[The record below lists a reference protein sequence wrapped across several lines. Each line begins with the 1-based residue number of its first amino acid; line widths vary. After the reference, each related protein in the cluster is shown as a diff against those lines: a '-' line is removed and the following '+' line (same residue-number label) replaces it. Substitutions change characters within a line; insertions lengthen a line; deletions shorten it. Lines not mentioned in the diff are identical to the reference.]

1 MESKAITVNIPRWE
15 TDSLELICGIANAG
29 GGYVLLPTSQKDY
42 SSGLRRTR
50 RKFESIPDSITQD
63 LGLTCPITPVMEG
76 NEFFLEIDVP
86 AAQEPLALHGV
97 YWLYEDGVNTRQ
109 TYESISRS
117 WRDEATTPWELKT
130 LPYVEDED
138 LSGEALRR
146 HRGHPAFQHGRDQR
160 NLDGHCQEQARPSRA
175 HASTD
180 GKGQQRRRGPIVR
193 EPRRF
198 VPGATVH
205 IESFEVDGSPAG
217 LEDEV
222 IGPLPQQIDDTVRL
236 IMDTYLPSIST
247 ARAFTNA
254 CPPESAVREAVTNA
268 LLHKDYASGVP
279 VRITVS
285 PQRLVI
291 QNVGAV
297 PAGWTEE
304 DFVREHAPHFRN
316 PVLATAARLLEIT
329 PGWGEGVRTMR
340 EGCIQAGAELP
351 NFDLSP
357 EHTAVVF
364 PLPATKRG
372 AAAVRAKAEGKTRAE
387 GGRDRK
393 ATAPQA
399 TGDGARRATFAE
411 RSLAAAHKLDMTQT
425 DEYVLQVLT
434 TNGRATA
441 VRIAQALGVSERTV
455 RRSFKKLRDYGF
467 IGRIGSDK
475 AGYWSVTG

>member
-42 SSGLRRTR
+42 SSGLRRAR

-138 LSGEALRR
+138 LSGEALVAIAGIPLSNMDATSGTLTDTVKSRLD
-146 HRGHPAFQHGRDQR
+146 HLGLTHPR
-160 NLDGHCQEQARPSRA
+160 
-175 HASTD
+175 T
-180 GKGQQRRRGPIVR
+180 GKVNNAAAVLLCANPA
-193 EPRRF
+193 RF

-205 IESFEVDGSPAG
+205 VESFEVNGSPAG

-291 QNVGAV
+291 QKDRCRPHRLDRGGLRARAR
-297 PAGWTEE
+297 PA
-304 DFVREHAPHFRN
+304 FPKPR
-316 PVLATAARLLEIT
+316 AR
-329 PGWGEGVRTMR
+329 
-340 EGCIQAGAELP
+340 
-351 NFDLSP
+351 D
-357 EHTAVVF
+357 
-364 PLPATKRG
+364 RG
-372 AAAVRAKAEGKTRAE
+372 AAAGNHPGLGRGREDDARGLHS
-387 GGRDRK
+387 GGRR
-393 ATAPQA
+393 APQLRPVA
-399 TGDGARRATFAE
+399 GAHRR
-411 RSLAAAHKLDMTQT
+411 
-425 DEYVLQVLT
+425 
-434 TNGRATA
+434 
-441 VRIAQALGVSERTV
+441 GVSITRNETRRRRRT
-455 RRSFKKLRDYGF
+455 RESGGQDE
-467 IGRIGSDK
+467 GRG
-475 AGYWSVTG
+475 WS

>member
-42 SSGLRRTR
+42 SSGLRRAR
-50 RKFESIPDSITQD
+50 RKFESIPDSITQG
-63 LGLTCPITPVMEG
+63 LGLTCPIT
-76 NEFFLEIDVP
+76 
-86 AAQEPLALHGV
+86 
-97 YWLYEDGVNTRQ
+97 
-109 TYESISRS
+109 
-117 WRDEATTPWELKT
+117 
-130 LPYVEDED
+130 
-138 LSGEALRR
+138 
-146 HRGHPAFQHGRDQR
+146 
-160 NLDGHCQEQARPSRA
+160 
-175 HASTD
+175 
-180 GKGQQRRRGPIVR
+180 
-193 EPRRF
+193 
-198 VPGATVH
+198 
-205 IESFEVDGSPAG
+205 
-217 LEDEV
+217 
-222 IGPLPQQIDDTVRL
+222 
-236 IMDTYLPSIST
+236 
-247 ARAFTNA
+247 
-254 CPPESAVREAVTNA
+254 
-268 LLHKDYASGVP
+268 
-279 VRITVS
+279 
-285 PQRLVI
+285 
-291 QNVGAV
+291 
-297 PAGWTEE
+297 
-304 DFVREHAPHFRN
+304 

-372 AAAVRAKAEGKTRAE
+372 GAAVRAKAGGKTRAE

-455 RRSFKKLRDYGF
+455 RRSFKTVSYTHLR
-467 IGRIGSDK
+467 
-475 AGYWSVTG
+475 AHET

>member
-138 LSGEALRR
+138 LSGEALVAIAGIPLSNMDATSGTLTDTVKSRLD
-146 HRGHPAFQHGRDQR
+146 HLGLTHPR
-160 NLDGHCQEQARPSRA
+160 
-175 HASTD
+175 T
-180 GKGQQRRRGPIVR
+180 GKVNNAAAVLLCANPA
-193 EPRRF
+193 RF

-372 AAAVRAKAEGKTRAE
+372 AAAVRAKAGGKARAE

-467 IGRIGSDK
+467 IERIGSDK

>member
-1 MESKAITVNIPRWE
+1 MENKAITVNIPRWE

-50 RKFESIPDSITQD
+50 RKFESIPDSITQG

-109 TYESISRS
+109 TYESISRN

-138 LSGEALRR
+138 LSGEALVAVAGIPLSNMDATSGTLTDTVKSRLD
-146 HRGHPAFQHGRDQR
+146 HLGLTHPR
-160 NLDGHCQEQARPSRA
+160 
-175 HASTD
+175 T
-180 GKGQQRRRGPIVR
+180 GKVNNAAAVLLCANPA
-193 EPRRF
+193 RF

-247 ARAFTNA
+247 AKAFASA

-304 DFVREHAPHFRN
+304 DFVREGGRAFPK
-316 PVLATAARLLEIT
+316 P
-329 PGWGEGVRTMR
+329 RTR
-340 EGCIQAGAELP
+340 
-351 NFDLSP
+351 D
-357 EHTAVVF
+357 
-364 PLPATKRG
+364 RG
-372 AAAVRAKAEGKTRAE
+372 AAAGNHPGLGRGREDDARGLHS
-387 GGRDRK
+387 GGRR
-393 ATAPQA
+393 APQLRPVA
-399 TGDGARRATFAE
+399 GAHRR
-411 RSLAAAHKLDMTQT
+411 
-425 DEYVLQVLT
+425 
-434 TNGRATA
+434 
-441 VRIAQALGVSERTV
+441 GVSITRNETRHRCRAREGERQ
-455 RRSFKKLRDYGF
+455 DE
-467 IGRIGSDK
+467 GRG
-475 AGYWSVTG
+475 

>member
-42 SSGLRRTR
+42 SSGLRRAR

-97 YWLYEDGVNTRQ
+97 YWLYEDGINTRQ

-138 LSGEALRR
+138 LSGEALVAIAGIPLSNMDATSGTLTDTVKSRLD
-146 HRGHPAFQHGRDQR
+146 HLGLTHPR
-160 NLDGHCQEQARPSRA
+160 
-175 HASTD
+175 T
-180 GKGQQRRRGPIVR
+180 GKVNNAAAVLLCANPA
-193 EPRRF
+193 RF

-297 PAGWTEE
+297 PAAWTEE

-316 PVLATAARLLEIT
+316 PVLASAARLLEIT

-340 EGCIQAGAELP
+340 EGCIQAGDVRGTLP
-351 NFDLSP
+351 GGSAQARHDADRRIR
-357 EHTAVVF
+357 TA
-364 PLPATKRG
+364 G
-372 AAAVRAKAEGKTRAE
+372 AHHQRSRDGSAHRA
-387 GGRDRK
+387 
-393 ATAPQA
+393 
-399 TGDGARRATFAE
+399 GARGERAHGEAILQEATRVRVHRTHRVRQGRLLE
-411 RSLAAAHKLDMTQT
+411 RHRVAGKRKGAVKAPDGLGGGKGARTPGLRLAKP
-425 DEYVLQVLT
+425 
-434 TNGRATA
+434 
-441 VRIAQALGVSERTV
+441 ALSQLSYTPVFETR
-455 RRSFKKLRDYGF
+455 
-467 IGRIGSDK
+467 
-475 AGYWSVTG
+475 VT

>member
-1 MESKAITVNIPRWE
+1 M
-15 TDSLELICGIANAG
+15 
-29 GGYVLLPTSQKDY
+29 
-42 SSGLRRTR
+42 
-50 RKFESIPDSITQD
+50 
-63 LGLTCPITPVMEG
+63 
-76 NEFFLEIDVP
+76 
-86 AAQEPLALHGV
+86 
-97 YWLYEDGVNTRQ
+97 
-109 TYESISRS
+109 
-117 WRDEATTPWELKT
+117 
-130 LPYVEDED
+130 
-138 LSGEALRR
+138 
-146 HRGHPAFQHGRDQR
+146 
-160 NLDGHCQEQARPSRA
+160 
-175 HASTD
+175 
-180 GKGQQRRRGPIVR
+180 
-193 EPRRF
+193 
-198 VPGATVH
+198 
-205 IESFEVDGSPAG
+205 
-217 LEDEV
+217 
-222 IGPLPQQIDDTVRL
+222 
-236 IMDTYLPSIST
+236 
-247 ARAFTNA
+247 
-254 CPPESAVREAVTNA
+254 TNA

-297 PAGWTEE
+297 PTGWTEE

-372 AAAVRAKAEGKTRAE
+372 AAAVRAKAGGKTRAE

-434 TNGRATA
+434 TNGRAGRAHRAGARGERAHGETVLQEAARLRVHRAHRVRQGRLLERHRVAGKRKGA
-441 VRIAQALGVSERTV
+441 VKAPDGLGGGKGARTPGLRLAKPALSQLSYTPVFETRVS
-455 RRSFKKLRDYGF
+455 KP
-467 IGRIGSDK
+467 DK
-475 AGYWSVTG
+475 SAPAIFVWCAFASKYQ

>member
-1 MESKAITVNIPRWE
+1 MENKAITVNIPRWE

-42 SSGLRRTR
+42 SSGLRRAR
-50 RKFESIPDSITQD
+50 RKFESIPDSITQG

-86 AAQEPLALHGV
+86 AALEPLGLHGV

-138 LSGEALRR
+138 LSGEALVAIAGIPLSNMDATSGTLTDTVKSRLD
-146 HRGHPAFQHGRDQR
+146 HLGLTHPR
-160 NLDGHCQEQARPSRA
+160 
-175 HASTD
+175 T
-180 GKGQQRRRGPIVR
+180 GKVNNAAAVLLCANPA
-193 EPRRF
+193 RF

-236 IMDTYLPSIST
+236 IMDTYLPSISM
-247 ARAFTNA
+247 AKAF
-254 CPPESAVREAVTNA
+254 
-268 LLHKDYASGVP
+268 ASGVP

-297 PAGWTEE
+297 PTGWTEE

-340 EGCIQAGAELP
+340 EGCIQAGAGLP

-372 AAAVRAKAEGKTRAE
+372 AAAVRAKAGGKTRAE

-441 VRIAQALGVSERTV
+441 MRIAQALGVSERTV

-467 IGRIGSDK
+467 IERIGSDK

>member
-1 MESKAITVNIPRWE
+1 
-15 TDSLELICGIANAG
+15 
-29 GGYVLLPTSQKDY
+29 
-42 SSGLRRTR
+42 
-50 RKFESIPDSITQD
+50 
-63 LGLTCPITPVMEG
+63 MEG

-109 TYESISRS
+109 TYESISRN

-138 LSGEALRR
+138 LSGEALVAVAGIPLSNMDATSGTLTDTVKSRLD
-146 HRGHPAFQHGRDQR
+146 HLGLTHPR
-160 NLDGHCQEQARPSRA
+160 
-175 HASTD
+175 T
-180 GKGQQRRRGPIVR
+180 GKVNNAAAVLLCANPA
-193 EPRRF
+193 RF

-247 ARAFTNA
+247 AKAFASA

-340 EGCIQAGAELP
+340 EGCIQAGAELL

-372 AAAVRAKAEGKTRAE
+372 AAAVRAKAGGKTRAE
-387 GGRDRK
+387 SSRDRK
-393 ATAPQA
+393 ATTPQA

-455 RRSFKKLRDYGF
+455 RRSFKKLREYGF
-467 IGRIGSDK
+467 IERIGSDK

>member
-1 MESKAITVNIPRWE
+1 MENKAITVNIPRWE

-42 SSGLRRTR
+42 SSGLRRAR
-50 RKFESIPDSITQD
+50 RKFESIPDSITQG

-86 AAQEPLALHGV
+86 AALEPLGLHGV

-138 LSGEALRR
+138 LSGEALVAIAGIPLSNMDATSGTLTDTVKSRLD
-146 HRGHPAFQHGRDQR
+146 HLGLTHPR
-160 NLDGHCQEQARPSRA
+160 
-175 HASTD
+175 T
-180 GKGQQRRRGPIVR
+180 GKVNNAAAVLLCANPA
-193 EPRRF
+193 RF

-222 IGPLPQQIDDTVRL
+222 IEPLPQQTDDTVRL

-247 ARAFTNA
+247 AKAFTNA
-254 CPPESAVREAVTNA
+254 CPPEAAVREAVTNA

-279 VRITVS
+279 VRVTVS

-297 PAGWTEE
+297 P
-304 DFVREHAPHFRN
+304 
-316 PVLATAARLLEIT
+316 
-329 PGWGEGVRTMR
+329 PG
-340 EGCIQAGAELP
+340 
-351 NFDLSP
+351 
-357 EHTAVVF
+357 
-364 PLPATKRG
+364 
-372 AAAVRAKAEGKTRAE
+372 
-387 GGRDRK
+387 
-393 ATAPQA
+393 
-399 TGDGARRATFAE
+399 
-411 RSLAAAHKLDMTQT
+411 
-425 DEYVLQVLT
+425 
-434 TNGRATA
+434 
-441 VRIAQALGVSERTV
+441 
-455 RRSFKKLRDYGF
+455 
-467 IGRIGSDK
+467 
-475 AGYWSVTG
+475 

>member
-42 SSGLRRTR
+42 SSGLRRAR

-138 LSGEALRR
+138 LSGEALVAIAGIPLSNMDATSGTLTDTVKSRLD
-146 HRGHPAFQHGRDQR
+146 HLGLTHPR
-160 NLDGHCQEQARPSRA
+160 
-175 HASTD
+175 T
-180 GKGQQRRRGPIVR
+180 GKVNNAAAVLLCANPA
-193 EPRRF
+193 RF

-316 PVLATAARLLEIT
+316 PVLASAARLLEIT

-372 AAAVRAKAEGKTRAE
+372 AAAVRAKAGGKTRAE
-387 GGRDRK
+387 SGRDRK
-393 ATAPQA
+393 ATTPQA

-455 RRSFKKLRDYGF
+455 RRSFKKLREYGF
-467 IGRIGSDK
+467 IERIGSDK